1 MNINSKFLVYSNIHG
16 KNLLAWETF
25 MYYVITKEVGVTEND
40 NFWLIFTTEGNPKE
54 EGMGVRKPQPNLHY
68 VVHGWSLASRRFYS
82 HTPSN
87 SQATFLLQQAWSK
100 NLFWET
106 RLENFVTQFSV
117 SSPPTNNTTYCVTSQ
132 QCTLLY
138 ITAKCTLL
146 RLLTLKFVNEWVA
159 GTVHNNLQIWP
170 KDLVLLWFQ
179 NENCF
184 EPV

>member
-1 MNINSKFLVYSNIHG
+1 MNIIPKFLVYSHIQV

-25 MYYVITKEVGVTEND
+25 MYYVITKEVGVGEQKMT
-40 NFWLIFTTEGNPKE
+40 IFDYTEGNPKRE
-54 EGMGVRKPQPNLHY
+54 VMGVRKPQPNLHY

-146 RLLTLKFVNEWVA
+146 RLLTLKFVNEWVV
-159 GTVHNNLQIWP
+159 GRVQNNLQIWP
-170 KDLVLLWFQ
+170 KAF
-179 NENCF
+179 
-184 EPV
+184 